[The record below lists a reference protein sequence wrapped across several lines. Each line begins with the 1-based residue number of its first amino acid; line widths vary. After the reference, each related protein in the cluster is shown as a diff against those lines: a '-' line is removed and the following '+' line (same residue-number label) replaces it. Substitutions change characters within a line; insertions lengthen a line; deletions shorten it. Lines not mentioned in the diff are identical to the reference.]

1 MKMKSLRTGVAAAMG
16 GAVLMAG
23 LLVGASLAL
32 ADEADE
38 PDTTTQEETRGE
50 RDGFMRDRFHKMA
63 SGLEDLAAEFGLPLE
78 EIREQLHDGATL
90 EEIAEELG
98 VDLDQVF
105 TDLRERA
112 LAEVDDRVAAGDLT
126 QEQGDS
132 IKERIES
139 FEPGEGP
146 FGARP
151 DRGMRD
157 FRGFL
162 GDLDI
167 DLDGLRELIESGMTL
182 DDALED
188 LGLDVDALLSEAVEN
203 ATAHIDEL
211 AADGRITQ
219 ERADAM
225 KERLE
230 SFELGERFPFGG
242 RGFGDDGFRGPR
254 GHGFFDGQPNDANA
268 EGALLDV

>member
-32 ADEADE
+32 ADETDE
-38 PDTTTQEETRGE
+38 PDTPQEETRGE
-50 RDGFMRDRFHKMA
+50 LGGFMGDRFHKMA
-63 SGLEDLAAEFGLPLE
+63 GGLEDLAAELGLPLE

-90 EEIAEELG
+90 EEIAEGLG

-105 TDLRERA
+105 TDLRASA
-112 LAEVDDRVAAGDLT
+112 LAEIDQRVADGDLT
-126 QEQGDS
+126 EEQGDS

-146 FGARP
+146 FGTRP
-151 DRGMRD
+151 NRGMHA

-167 DLDGLRELIESGMTL
+167 DLDSLRESIKSGMTL

-188 LGLDVDALLSEAVEN
+188 LGLDVDALLSDAVEN

-211 AADGRITQ
+211 VAEGRITQ
-219 ERADAM
+219 ERADEM

-230 SFELGERFPFGG
+230 SFELGEGFPLGS
-242 RGFGDDGFRGPR
+242 RGFGDDGFRSPR
-254 GHGFFDGQPNDANA
+254 GHGFFDGPPDEANA
-268 EGALLDV
+268 EGALRDV

>member
-32 ADEADE
+32 ADDTDE

-50 RDGFMRDRFHKMA
+50 CNGFMKDRFHKMA
-63 SGLEDLAAEFGLPLE
+63 GGLEDLAEELGLPLE

-90 EEIAEELG
+90 EEIAEDLG

-105 TDLRERA
+105 TDLRASA
-112 LAEVDDRVAAGDLT
+112 LAEIDERVAAGDLT

-132 IKERIES
+132 IKERFES

-157 FRGFL
+157 IPGFL
-162 GDLDI
+162 GNLDI
-167 DLDGLRELIESGMTL
+167 DLDGLRELIESGATL
-182 DDALED
+182 EDALAD
-188 LGLDVDALLSEAVEN
+188 LGVDVDALLSDALEN
-203 ATAHIDEL
+203 AATHIDEL
-211 AADGRITQ
+211 VADGRITQ
-219 ERADAM
+219 ERADEM
-225 KERLE
+225 KERLD
-230 SFELGERFPFGG
+230 SFELGEGFPFGP
-242 RGFGDDGFRGPR
+242 RGSGHDGFRSPR
-254 GHGFFDGQPNDANA
+254 GHGFFDDPSDGANA